1 MKRRELLRT
10 AGGSAAAGA
19 AAVTAGSGAAAAAEG
34 GGEGGGGETTKPDF
48 GSHLQG
54 VDGGYKDFRG
64 QSEVTV
70 QVGASGNGG
79 NVAFNP
85 AGIWIDPGTTVVWE
99 WTGDG
104 GDHNVETV
112 DGPAS
117 LGSETVGEEGFT
129 YEFEFTEEHAGITNY
144 QCSPHASLSM
154 FGAVAVGEDVETVTV
169 GGSSAAWPTTIE
181 GFAHNVGVPIQK
193 HYVGIVSF
201 LGIAVSLVFTFYV
214 LKYGESPNTGRG
226 GV

>member
-10 AGGSAAAGA
+10 AGGGAAAGA

-34 GGEGGGGETTKPDF
+34 GGEGGGGKTTKPKF
-48 GSHLQG
+48 SYLQG
-54 VDGGYKDFRG
+54 VDGGYKDLRG
-64 QSEVTV
+64 KKEVTV
-70 QVGASGNGG
+70 EVGASGNGG
-79 NVAFNP
+79 NVAFKP
-85 AGIWIDPGTTVVWE
+85 AGIWIDPGTTVKWK
-99 WTGDG
+99 WTGKG
-104 GDHNVETV
+104 GQHNVQAAN
-112 DGPAS
+112 GPAS
-117 LGSETVGEEGFT
+117 LGSEKYGEAGVHYEHTFT
-129 YEFEFTEEHAGITNY
+129 KDETGITNY
-144 QCSPHASLSM
+144 FCAPHKALGM
-154 FGAVAVGEDVETVTV
+154 KGAVAVGEGVETITV
-169 GGSSAAWPTTIE
+169 GGSTAWPTTIE

>member
-10 AGGSAAAGA
+10 AGGGAAAGA

-34 GGEGGGGETTKPDF
+34 GGEGGGGETTKPKF
-48 GSHLQG
+48 SYLQG
-54 VDGGYKDFRG
+54 VDGGYKDLRG

-70 QVGASGNGG
+70 EVGASGNGG
-79 NVAFNP
+79 NVAFKP
-85 AGIWIDPGTTVVWE
+85 AGIWIDPGTTVKWK
-99 WTGDG
+99 WTGKG
-104 GDHNVETV
+104 GQHNVKSA

-117 LGSETVGEEGFT
+117 LGSEKYKASGVH
-129 YEFEFTEEHAGITNY
+129 FEHTFTEDETGTTNY
-144 QCSPHASLSM
+144 FCAPHKALGM
-154 FGAVAVGEDVETVTV
+154 KGAVAVGEDVETITV
-169 GGSSAAWPTTIE
+169 GGSTAWPTTIE

>member
-10 AGGSAAAGA
+10 AGGGAAAA
-19 AAVTAGSGAAAAAEG
+19 TAAVTAGSGAAAAAEG
-34 GGEGGGGETTKPDF
+34 GGEGGGGGTTKPKF
-48 GSHLQG
+48 SYLQG

-70 QVGASGNGG
+70 KVGASGNGG
-79 NVAFNP
+79 NVAFKP
-85 AGIWIDPGTTVVWE
+85 AGIWIDPGTTVIWE
-99 WTGDG
+99 WTGEG
-104 GDHNVETV
+104 GQHNVKTE
-112 DGPAS
+112 DGPAT
-117 LGSETVGEEGFT
+117 LDSELQEAAGET
-129 YEFEFTEEHAGITNY
+129 YEYTFSEEEAGVTNYKCVPHAG
-144 QCSPHASLSM
+144 LGM
-154 FGAVAVGEDVETVTV
+154 KGAVAVGEDVETITV

-181 GFAHNVGVPIQK
+181 GFAHNIGVPIQK

>member
-10 AGGSAAAGA
+10 AAGAGAAAGA
-19 AAVTAGSGAAAAAEG
+19 AGATTGTAAAQSVMA
-34 GGEGGGGETTKPDF
+34 DF
-48 GSHLQG
+48 GSHLDG
-54 VDGGYKDFRG
+54 VDGGTEDLRG

-79 NVAFNP
+79 NLAFSP
-85 AGIWIDPGTTVVWE
+85 AGIWIDPGTTVIWE

-104 GDHNVETV
+104 GGHNVQTV
-112 DGPAS
+112 DGPAE
-117 LGSETVGEEGFT
+117 LGSETSGEAGFT

-144 QCSPHASLSM
+144 ECVPHSSLGM
-154 FGAVAVGEDVETVTV
+154 LGAVAVGEDVATVEV
-169 GGSSAAWPTTIE
+169 GGGGGGGWPTSME
-181 GFAHNVGVPIQK
+181 DFAHDVGVPIQK

-214 LKYGESPNTGRG
+214 LKYGESPNTGQG